1 MNELFRFGHY
11 LLVTAPKQSE
21 QFSATPL
28 AVMAKC
34 TVTSVSAIISPA
46 AELIARAVNLNL
58 NFEAQKLKTKTG
70 TNPIS

>member
-1 MNELFRFGHY
+1 MSIMNELFRFGHY

-34 TVTSVSAIISPA
+34 TVSAIISPA